1 MINGNYNLLVI
12 TGPTAMGKTRVAAL
26 TASRINGEVISAD
39 SRQVYRRMNLGTGKD
54 YDDYLVNGV
63 SVPYHLVDIAEPGS
77 KYNLFEFQ
85 RDFIRVY
92 NEIVSGSSF
101 PVVCGGSGMYID
113 SIVSGYRL
121 AEVPPDINLRR
132 ELEKKSLE
140 ELTEILKSYKKLHNK
155 TDIDTVKRAVRAIEI
170 EKYYQ
175 ENREM
180 IRDFPALKCL
190 VVGINAGREVRRSR
204 ISQRLRQ
211 RIENGLIDEVRS
223 LLDEGIDSETL
234 VYYGLEYKYVTL
246 YLTGRIEY
254 EEMYRKLE
262 TEIHRF
268 AKRQMTWF
276 RGMERR
282 GIKIHWLDVNDPDD
296 TKVDYILNL
305 LLK

>member
-1 MINGNYNLLVI
+1 
-12 TGPTAMGKTRVAAL
+12 MGKTRVAAL

-246 YLTGRIEY
+246 YLTGRLEY

>member
-246 YLTGRIEY
+246 YLTGRLEY